1 MRNVIIVI
9 LLISLFVFGSTLS
22 DKYISS
28 LAEDMAKKIDT
39 VSSVEQLLSLTE
51 EWNKKSTL
59 AELVIDHSEIDL
71 LNQYL
76 WAMEEEIEHDFD
88 EFMESKK
95 LAKEMFKHLKE
106 RNTFS
111 LDNIL

>member
-1 MRNVIIVI
+1 MRNVIIII
-9 LLISLFVFGSTLS
+9 LLISVFVSGSMLS

-28 LAEDMAKKIDT
+28 LAEDMAQKIDS
-39 VSSVEQLLSLTE
+39 VSNGEQLLALTE
-51 EWNKKSTL
+51 EWHKKSSL

-76 WAMEEEIEHDFD
+76 WAMEEEIEYDFD

>member
-1 MRNVIIVI
+1 MRNLII
-9 LLISLFVFGSTLS
+9 LFVLVAVLAAGAVWS
-22 DKYISS
+22 DIYICALAEDMLGQLEACETQEDIEALTAAWEERSS
-28 LAEDMAKKIDT
+28 LAE
-39 VSSVEQLLSLTE
+39 
-51 EWNKKSTL
+51 
-59 AELVIDHSEIDL
+59 LVVDHSEIDL

-76 WAMEEEIEHDFD
+76 WAMQVEILYDYD

-95 LAKEMFKHLKE
+95 LAGEMLKHIAE

>member
-9 LLISLFVFGSTLS
+9 LLISLFVFGSMLS